1 MKKIIVLILAIVSLV
16 SSSLE
21 AQITEGHISYK
32 MDVASDDPDM
42 AMAVS
47 MMQGSKMEMYFK
59 DKATRVEM
67 SMGAMMNI
75 TSITDENS
83 GNVLMLMGG
92 MMGKNAVQTTIAET
106 EKSNTENMP
115 KYDVTFSDETKV
127 IEGYNCKKAILTD
140 EEGNENIFW
149 YTEEIMM
156 SKKGQNYL
164 NEEIPGM
171 AMQYDMNNGGLK
183 MTLTVTKVETTL
195 DKKTSKTLFQ
205 TAIPDGYNVMTMD
218 QLKMMG
224 GGQ

>member
-1 MKKIIVLILAIVSLV
+1 MKKIIVLILAIVSV
-16 SSSLE
+16 ASSSLE

>member
-1 MKKIIVLILAIVSLV
+1 MKNFIVLLFAICAMSKSIVM
-16 SSSLE
+16 

-32 MDVASDDPDM
+32 MDVSSDDPDM
-42 AMAVS
+42 AMAAS

-67 SMGAMMNI
+67 NMGAMMNV
-75 TSITDENS
+75 TSITNENS
-83 GNVLMLMGG
+83 GNVLILMGG

-106 EKSNTENMP
+106 EQSNAENMP
-115 KYDVTFSDETKV
+115 NYEVTFSDETKV
-127 IEGYNCKKAILTD
+127 IEGYTCKKAILTD
-140 EEGNENIFW
+140 EDGNESVFW
-149 YTEEIMM
+149 YTEEIKM

-183 MTLTVTKVETTL
+183 MTLTVTKVETAL
-195 DKKTSKTLFQ
+195 DKKTSKSLFE
-205 TAIPDGYNVMTMD
+205 TTVPEGYTVMTMD

-224 GGQ
+224 GGK

>member
-1 MKKIIVLILAIVSLV
+1 MKKIIVLILAIVSAV

>member
-1 MKKIIVLILAIVSLV
+1 MKKIIGLFLVISSLVNASILAQV
-16 SSSLE
+16 
-21 AQITEGHISYK
+21 TNGHISYK
-32 MDVASDDPDM
+32 MDISSDDPDM

-59 DKATRVEM
+59 EKATRVEM

-75 TSITDENS
+75 TSITNENS
-83 GNVLMLMGG
+83 GDVLVLMSG

-106 EKSNTENMP
+106 EKSNAEGMP

-127 IEGYNCKKAILTD
+127 IEGYTCKKAILTD
-140 EEGNENIFW
+140 EEGNENVFW
-149 YTEEIMM
+149 YTEEITM

-164 NEEIPGM
+164 NEQIPGM

-195 DKKTSKTLFQ
+195 DKKSSKSLFEIS
-205 TAIPDGYNVMTMD
+205 IPEGYTVMTMD
-218 QLKMMG
+218 DLKMMG
-224 GGQ
+224 GGK

>member
-140 EEGNENIFW
+140 EGGNENIFW